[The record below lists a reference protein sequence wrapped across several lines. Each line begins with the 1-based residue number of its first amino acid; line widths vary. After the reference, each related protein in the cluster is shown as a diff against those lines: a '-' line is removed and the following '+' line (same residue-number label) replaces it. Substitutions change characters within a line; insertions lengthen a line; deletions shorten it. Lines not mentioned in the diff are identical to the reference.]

1 MQGFNSDST
10 RRADSQ
16 DAQKPCDLANN
27 ESYWR
32 RMYAGMAMQ
41 GMMTN
46 SEYMKKIC
54 AIFPRWSV
62 QVQTV
67 AEMAVECADALIAE
81 LKKKK

>member
-16 DAQKPCDLANN
+16 DAQKPCDLVNN

-32 RMYAGMAMQ
+32 NMYAGMAMQ
-41 GMMTN
+41 GFCV
-46 SEYMKKIC
+46 EYGVSTDANVI
-54 AIFPRWSV
+54 ARW
-62 QVQTV
+62 
-67 AEMAVECADALIAE
+67 AVECADALIAE